1 MTEERW
7 KVPGFQG
14 IGEHRF
20 KITPTLK
27 FTSGVI
33 TISERS
39 TIRVKS
45 HRT

>member
-20 KITPTLK
+20 KITPTL
-27 FTSGVI
+27 SLQAGLSRLV
-33 TISERS
+33 SDQQ
-39 TIRVKS
+39 
-45 HRT
+45 